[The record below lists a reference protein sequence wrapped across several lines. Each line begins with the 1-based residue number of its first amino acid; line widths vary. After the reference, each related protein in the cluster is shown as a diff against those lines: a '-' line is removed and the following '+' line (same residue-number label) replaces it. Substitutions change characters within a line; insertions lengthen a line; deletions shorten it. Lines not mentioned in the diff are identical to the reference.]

1 MLVCS
6 LVARMGAGA
15 HALEKVAVLRLCV
28 AFILHPQLLTP
39 APKHSYDCGQES
51 HTSFWLSSSFFKL
64 SISDP
69 SKVAIISCPKL
80 LKISHLS
87 QIVDIT
93 ATDNTQTLWNHKRN
107 ITALV

>member
-69 SKVAIISCPKL
+69 SSGSSRGEGQVRKKGKL
-80 LKISHLS
+80 AG
-87 QIVDIT
+87 
-93 ATDNTQTLWNHKRN
+93 ATRGP
-107 ITALV
+107 AA

>member
-69 SKVAIISCPKL
+69 IRSKGVEHRRAIEYHRGARSFSP
-80 LKISHLS
+80 
-87 QIVDIT
+87 
-93 ATDNTQTLWNHKRN
+93 R
-107 ITALV
+107 

>member
-6 LVARMGAGA
+6 LVARMVPG
-15 HALEKVAVLRLCV
+15 HTPWKKVAVLRLCV

-69 SKVAIISCPKL
+69 TVGFTTE
-80 LKISHLS
+80 SHSTMSAMFLG
-87 QIVDIT
+87 
-93 ATDNTQTLWNHKRN
+93 
-107 ITALV
+107 